1 VKILKSGLL
10 GLVLLTAAGSLG
22 RAQQVVFNFDNY
34 ATNDPANLTY
44 TPFTDTVNGLSAT
57 FTSNADPNG
66 GVNGFVVAPAFLPSF
81 SGNVLNEN
89 QGVHS
94 YATLTITFSRPVND
108 FFLNFG
114 LNDPNA
120 ANGTGMDVLNLVAF
134 NNGAGLGQV
143 GQSTNLGLPDV
154 TTYPQGIALYDG
166 TPFDSVSLSSPIDLF
181 AIDNLSV
188 ETVVPEPSTISL
200 WILGA
205 GCILFGLWRRSRNQA
220 LCPASTSTAKSSI
233 G

>member
-22 RAQQVVFNFDNY
+22 RAQQAVFDFENVPFGT
-34 ATNDPANLTY
+34 ATT
-44 TPFTDTVNGLSAT
+44 FTDTVNGLSAT
-57 FTSNADPNG
+57 FTSNPDANG
-66 GVNGFVVAPAFLPSF
+66 GLDGFVVDTISFPSF
-81 SGNVLNEN
+81 NQQALDEH

-94 YATLTITFSRPVND
+94 YATLTIQFSKPVND

-114 LNDPNA
+114 LNDQDGTL
-120 ANGTGMDVLNLVAF
+120 GTGMDLLNLVAY
-134 NNGAGLGQV
+134 NAGTQV
-143 GQSTNLGLPDV
+143 GQSSNLGQPGSPGA
-154 TTYPQGIALYDG
+154 YPVGIALYDG

>member
-10 GLVLLTAAGSLG
+10 GLALLTAAGSLG
-22 RAQQVVFNFDNY
+22 RAQQVVFNFE
-34 ATNDPANLTY
+34 NDAVGTP
-44 TPFTDTVNGLSAT
+44 TPFTDAVNGLSAT
-57 FTSNADPNG
+57 FTSNPDPSG
-66 GVNGFVVAPAFLPSF
+66 GFNGFLVDNTIGLPSF

-120 ANGTGMDVLNLVAF
+120 ALGTDMDVLNLVAF
-134 NNGAGLGQV
+134 NGVTQV
-143 GQSTNLGLPDV
+143 GQSTNLGQLVAGDQSTRPV
-154 TTYPQGIALYDG
+154 GIALYDG

-220 LCPASTSTAKSSI
+220 LCPASTTPAKSSI